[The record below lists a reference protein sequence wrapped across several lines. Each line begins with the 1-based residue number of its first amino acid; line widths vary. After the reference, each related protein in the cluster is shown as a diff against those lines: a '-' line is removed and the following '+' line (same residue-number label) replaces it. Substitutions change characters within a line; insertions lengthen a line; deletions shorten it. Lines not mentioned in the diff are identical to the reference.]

1 MRGTLSNRRVSSL
14 SGTYPLPTLKKTALW
29 TPTGFGVFD
38 SAPKSPPQPDSGRTR
53 AVHAGQPRDPA
64 PSWISTGLTPDSA
77 SRAGLTPSTSK
88 TPRAGLSRRIQ
99 ALSRWD
105 RGPRRPG
112 LRPDSLQTQ
121 QLAPDSRRPRRKPR
135 TVLDFED
142 RTHSGLSS
150 SRRTRAVHVEDRAG
164 FRPSAA
170 GIAAR
175 AVLDFDRTHALDGL
189 APSNLSRTPWAGTH
203 AVQRGP
209 NRSGGWSRPE
219 PTARCA
225 ERYQI
230 GALGLF
236 RHLPLAHA
244 QKKGIIYNPS
254 QKGLT

>member
-189 APSNLSRTPWAGTH
+189 APSNLSRTPWAGLTLSS
-203 AVQRGP
+203 AAPTDQGVGVARNPPRGAR
-209 NRSGGWSRPE
+209 NAIKSARWGCSG
-219 PTARCA
+219 T
-225 ERYQI
+225 Y
-230 GALGLF
+230 
-236 RHLPLAHA
+236 PLAHA

-254 QKGLT
+254 QKG